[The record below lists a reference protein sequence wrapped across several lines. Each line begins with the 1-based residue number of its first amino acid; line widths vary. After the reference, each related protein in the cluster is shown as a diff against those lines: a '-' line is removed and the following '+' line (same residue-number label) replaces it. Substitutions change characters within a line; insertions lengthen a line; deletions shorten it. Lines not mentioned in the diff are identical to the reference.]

1 MNDIQKIIEAILFAA
16 ADVVSVKELSE
27 VLGISSL
34 QVCEV
39 VGGLSQIY
47 DEEKRGFHILKVG
60 DGYQMCTRES
70 YYEYI
75 RPIIG
80 ERHKKMLSPA
90 AMETLAIIA
99 YNQPIT
105 KSAVEHVRGVNS
117 DGAFSKLLERGL
129 IEDVGRL
136 EAPGKPILYATT
148 NEFLRSFAID
158 SLESIPKLSLEPIKQ
173 NQIDGQIKVDF
184 EQNAFSDDVKVH
196 GQEVEI

>member
-1 MNDIQKIIEAILFAA
+1 MNDIQNIMEAILFAA
-16 ADVVSVKELSE
+16 ADVVSTKELSQ
-27 VLGISSL
+27 VLGISDL
-34 QVCEV
+34 QVCET
-39 VGGLSQIY
+39 VGELQHIY
-47 DEEKRGFHILKVG
+47 DDGKRGFQILKIG
-60 DGYQMCTRES
+60 DGFQMCTREM

-80 ERHKKMLSPA
+80 ERRKKMLSPA

-117 DGAFSKLLERGL
+117 DGAVNKLLERGL

-136 EAPGKPILYATT
+136 DAPGKPILYATT

-158 SLESIPKLSLEPIKQ
+158 SLDAIPKLSLEPMEKGPV
-173 NQIDGQIKVDF
+173 DGQMKVDF
-184 EQNAFSDDVKVH
+184 E
-196 GQEVEI
+196 